1 MENFNVKKANLLNAV
16 MYEIMKLGLANHPD
30 VPVFKKSME
39 RLATEMYEL
48 IDEGEFRKA
57 HTVVSKME
65 TTVITFVDSLWIHN
79 HISFVKATELKDRF
93 RQFANAKRD
102 ELWEKA
108 RRKGEDEFNKISEQ
122 KRHEFEDAYQRS
134 VEETS
139 IDYDEF
145 DRRINEKL
153 KEIYREYDEMQ
164 KSMNQSSKPSKENST
179 IIIIMK

>member
-16 MYEIMKLGLANHPD
+16 MYEVIKLGLEDHPD
-30 VPVFKKSME
+30 VPMFKKSME
-39 RLATEMYEL
+39 RLASEMYEL

-57 HTVVSKME
+57 HTVVSKLE

-79 HISFVKATELKDRF
+79 NISFAKMIELKDRF
-93 RQFANAKRD
+93 RHFAEAKRD
-102 ELWEKA
+102 ELWDKA
-108 RRKGEDEFNKISEQ
+108 RRKDEDEFDKISEQ

-134 VEETS
+134 VEKHEEES

-145 DRRINEKL
+145 DRHINEKL
-153 KEIYREYDEMQ
+153 QEIYREYDEMQ
-164 KSMNQSSKPSKENST
+164 KSMKSSKPSA

>member
-16 MYEIMKLGLANHPD
+16 MYEVIKLGLEDHPD
-30 VPVFKKSME
+30 VPMFKKSME
-39 RLATEMYEL
+39 RLASEMYEL

-57 HTVVSKME
+57 HTVVSKLE

-79 HISFVKATELKDRF
+79 HISFAKMIELKDRF
-93 RQFANAKRD
+93 RHFAESKRD
-102 ELWEKA
+102 ELWDKA
-108 RRKGEDEFNKISEQ
+108 RRKDEDEFDKISEQ

-134 VEETS
+134 VEES

-145 DRRINEKL
+145 ERHIDKKL
-153 KEIYREYDEMQ
+153 QEIYREYDKMQ
-164 KSMNQSSKPSKENST
+164 KSMNQSSKPSKENSA

>member
-16 MYEIMKLGLANHPD
+16 MYEVIKLGLEDHPD
-30 VPVFKKSME
+30 VPMFKKTME
-39 RLATEMYEL
+39 RLAAEMYEL

-57 HTVVSKME
+57 HTVVSKLE

-79 HISFVKATELKDRF
+79 HISFAKMIELKDRF
-93 RQFANAKRD
+93 RHFAEAKRD
-102 ELWEKA
+102 ELWDKA
-108 RRKGEDEFNKISEQ
+108 RRKDEDEFDKISEQ

-134 VEETS
+134 AEES

-145 DRRINEKL
+145 DRHINEKL
-153 KEIYREYDEMQ
+153 QEIYREYDKMQ
-164 KSMNQSSKPSKENST
+164 KSMKSSKPSA

>member
-1 MENFNVKKANLLNAV
+1 MKSENLAN
-16 MYEIMKLGLANHPD
+16 EIMKEFTGLGLASNPD
-30 VPVFKKSME
+30 VPMFKKSIE
-39 RLATEMYEL
+39 ELAAELYEL

-57 HTVVSKME
+57 HTVVSKLE

-79 HISFVKATELKDRF
+79 HISFAKMIELKDRF
-93 RQFANAKRD
+93 RHFAEAKRD
-102 ELWEKA
+102 ELWDKA
-108 RRKGEDEFNKISEQ
+108 RRKDEDEFNKISKQ

-134 VEETS
+134 VEKHKEES

-145 DRRINEKL
+145 DRHINEKL
-153 KEIYREYDEMQ
+153 QEIYREYDEMR

>member
-16 MYEIMKLGLANHPD
+16 MYEVIKLGLEDHPD
-30 VPVFKKSME
+30 VPMFKKTME
-39 RLATEMYEL
+39 RLATEMYEF

-57 HTVVSKME
+57 HTVVSKLE

-79 HISFVKATELKDRF
+79 HISFAKMIELKDRF
-93 RQFANAKRD
+93 RHFAEAKRD
-102 ELWEKA
+102 ELWDKA
-108 RRKGEDEFNKISEQ
+108 RRKDEDEFNKISEQ

-134 VEETS
+134 VEEHEEES

-145 DRRINEKL
+145 DRHINEKL
-153 KEIYREYDEMQ
+153 QEIYREYDEMQ
-164 KSMNQSSKPSKENST
+164 KSMKSSNPSA

>member
-16 MYEIMKLGLANHPD
+16 MYEVIKLGLEDHPD
-30 VPVFKKSME
+30 VPMFKKTME
-39 RLATEMYEL
+39 RLAAEMYEL

-57 HTVVSKME
+57 HAVVSKLE

-79 HISFVKATELKDRF
+79 HISFAKMMELKDRF
-93 RQFANAKRD
+93 RHFAEAKRD
-102 ELWEKA
+102 ELWDKA
-108 RRKGEDEFNKISEQ
+108 RRKDEDEFDKISEQ

-134 VEETS
+134 VEKHEEES

-145 DRRINEKL
+145 DRHINEKL
-153 KEIYREYDEMQ
+153 QEIYREYDKMQ
-164 KSMNQSSKPSKENST
+164 KSMKSSKPSA